1 MFSAVPIVEILYSL
15 RNLQISKMEH
25 LHGILRGLTEEEQM
39 IIRALYLDNPTL
51 SQSELAAR
59 LGITKQAV
67 SKKHLAILDKLRRQ
81 L

>member
-1 MFSAVPIVEILYSL
+1 
-15 RNLQISKMEH
+15 MEH